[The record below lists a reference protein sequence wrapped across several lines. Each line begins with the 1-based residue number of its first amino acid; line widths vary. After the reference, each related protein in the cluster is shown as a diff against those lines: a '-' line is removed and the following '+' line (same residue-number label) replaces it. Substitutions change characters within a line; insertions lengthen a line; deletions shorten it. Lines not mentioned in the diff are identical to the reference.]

1 MKPSDVLKMVEDQD
15 VKIVDFKFQ
24 DFPGTWQHFSV
35 PVRELTIDSFS
46 EGFGFDGS
54 SIRGWQAIQE
64 SDMLVLPDPTTAF
77 IDPFMTS
84 APTLSLTCT
93 ILDPITRQ
101 PYTRDPRAVALK
113 CEQYVKSQG
122 YDTAFIGPEAE
133 FFVFDNARFDSGPN
147 YAFYEVDS
155 DEGIWNS
162 GSENGQ
168 NLAHRPR
175 HKEGYF
181 PVPPVD
187 TLQNLRTE
195 MVMMLESL
203 GIETEAHHHEVA
215 TAGQCEIDMR
225 FDSLLK
231 MADKLTLYKY
241 VVKNVAH
248 RNGKTVT
255 FMPKPIFEDNGS
267 GMHVHVSL
275 WKGDKNCFAGSDY
288 AGLSK
293 EALHFVGGVVKHAP
307 AIIAFLA
314 PTTNSYKRLVPGFEA
329 PVTLAL
335 SQRNRS
341 AAIRVPTYSNSE
353 KAKRIEFRTPDPS
366 CNPYLGF
373 PALVMAGLD
382 GIANGYEPPEPIDKD
397 LYDLSPEELSGYT
410 SVPGS
415 LGEALDA
422 LEKDHEFLLK
432 DDVFTPDVIENWIKY
447 KRENEVAPVQLRPH
461 PHEFFLYY
469 DC

>member
-1 MKPSDVLKMVEDQD
+1 MKSSDVLKMVKDQD

-35 PVRELTIDSFS
+35 PARELTADSF
-46 EGFGFDGS
+46 EDGFGFDGS
-54 SIRGWQAIQE
+54 SIRGWAAIEE
-64 SDMLVLPDPTTAF
+64 SDMLVMPDPATAF
-77 IDPFMTS
+77 IDPFMVA

-93 ILDPITRQ
+93 ILEPMTRQ
-101 PYTRDPRAVALK
+101 PYTRDPRSVAIK

-122 YDTAFIGPEAE
+122 YDVAYIGPEAE
-133 FFVFDNARFDSGPN
+133 FFVFDNVRFDSGAN
-147 YAFYEVDS
+147 FAFHEVDS

-162 GSENGQ
+162 GSEDAP
-168 NLAHRPR
+168 NLGHRPR

-187 TLQNLRTE
+187 TMQDLRTE
-195 MVMMLESL
+195 MVLTLESL
-203 GIETEAHHHEVA
+203 GVEVEAHHHEVA
-215 TAGQCEIDMR
+215 TGGQNEIDMR
-225 FDSLLK
+225 FDELLR

-241 VVKNVAH
+241 VVKNIARRH
-248 RNGKTVT
+248 GKTAT
-255 FMPKPIFEDNGS
+255 FMPKPVFNDNGS

-275 WKGDKNCFAGSDY
+275 WKGGKNCFAGNEY

-293 EALHFVGGVVKHAP
+293 EALHFVGGIIKHAP
-307 AIIAFLA
+307 AIIAMLA

-341 AAIRVPTYSNSE
+341 AAIRVPMYSQSE
-353 KAKRIEFRTPDPS
+353 KAKRVEFRTPDPS

-373 PALVMAGLD
+373 SALVMAGLD
-382 GIANGYEPPEPIDKD
+382 GIANGLEPPEPIDKD
-397 LYDLSPEELSGYT
+397 LYDLSPEELAGYS

-415 LGEALDA
+415 LEEALQA
-422 LEKDHEFLLK
+422 LEDDHDFLLK
-432 DDVFTPDVIENWIKY
+432 DDVFTADVIEKWIQY
-447 KRENEVAPVQLRPH
+447 KRENEVDQVRLRPH
-461 PHEFFLYY
+461 PYEFFLYY